1 MYVRTVHV
9 QLLITIFSIGHMDL
23 VVKVYFK
30 NVHPKFPDGG
40 KMSQYLE
47 NMNIGDTI
55 DVRGPSGLLV
65 YRGQGEFAIKPDK
78 KSAAKSVKATKV
90 SMIAG
95 IYNIFFL
102 KKNKIQ
108 YYNFLGGTGITPML
122 QLVTDVFRNPNDKTS
137 LALLFANQSEDDILV
152 REELEAVQ
160 EKYPDRFKLWYT
172 VDRPKEGK
180 IK

>member
-1 MYVRTVHV
+1 
-9 QLLITIFSIGHMDL
+9 MDL

-47 NMNIGDTI
+47 NMNIGETI

-78 KSAAKSVKATKV
+78 KSAAKSVKAAKV

-95 IYNIFFL
+95 IYNIFFFT
-102 KKNKIQ
+102 KTR
-108 YYNFLGGTGITPML
+108 YNIIIF
-122 QLVTDVFRNPNDKTS
+122 FRWNWNYT
-137 LALLFANQSEDDILV
+137 NV
-152 REELEAVQ
+152 AVGH
-160 EKYPDRFKLWYT
+160 R
-172 VDRPKEGK
+172 R
-180 IK
+180 I